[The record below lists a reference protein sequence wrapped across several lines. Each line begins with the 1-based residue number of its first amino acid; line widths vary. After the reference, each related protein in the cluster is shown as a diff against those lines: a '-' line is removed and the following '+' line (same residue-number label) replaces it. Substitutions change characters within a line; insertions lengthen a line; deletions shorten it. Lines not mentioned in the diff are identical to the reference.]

1 MSSGSWS
8 ISLRNFAAY
17 SKSVKGTD
25 GGTRAGRG
33 DCGKKVAW
41 TAWDVADKTDR
52 DWGDWMAG
60 DFKSLVISVS
70 DIIVLEMSLL
80 AFWILKK

>member
-8 ISLRNFAAY
+8 ITLRNFAAY

-41 TAWDVADKTDR
+41 TA
-52 DWGDWMAG
+52 
-60 DFKSLVISVS
+60 
-70 DIIVLEMSLL
+70 
-80 AFWILKK
+80 